1 MDEKTNKE
9 MEKYQE
15 AIDKFLMPNLTNK
28 PWGYERIIEQTDVHV
43 IKEIHVKRGCRL
55 SLQYHEKKIEH
66 MTLVTGTGLLH
77 LGHDGSVIVMEKYRP
92 YLIRPGTIHRLE
104 ASDDEVMGG
113 CLVIEISSTEL
124 DDVVRL
130 EDDYGR
136 EADEKGT
143 A

>member
-1 MDEKTNKE
+1 MNQKGEMKMSQEEVNKT
-9 MEKYQE
+9 
-15 AIDKFLMPNLTNK
+15 LLPNITQK

-43 IKEIHVKRGCRL
+43 IKEIYVKRGCRL

-77 LGHDGSVIVMEKYRP
+77 LGPDGSVIVMEKYRP

-104 ASDDEVMGG
+104 ASDDEISGG

-136 EADEKGT
+136 KSN
-143 A
+143 